1 MSVDVCFFCFFFFFL
16 SKEKEEKPAQP
27 SGLSREESNTFEYG
41 KVASQLGRRSCW
53 ERKGSFKAQDLR
65 SSVQFLVAL
74 ILLQAV
80 VIAHSEPQLV
90 HV

>member
-1 MSVDVCFFCFFFFFL
+1 MWFLFFLFSL

-27 SGLSREESNTFEYG
+27 SGLSREESNTLEYG

-53 ERKGSFKAQDLR
+53 ERKGSVKEQDLE
-65 SSVQFLVAL
+65 SSVQFSVAL

-80 VIAHSEPQLV
+80 LIAHSEPQLV